1 MKNQIKV
8 LIFSLLQ
15 TVASTSI
22 CFAASAW
29 EYLVKTYPLMGNDS
43 AITQQMNQL
52 GKQQWELVNCTEGD
66 ARITCVF
73 KRPIQEQ

>member
-1 MKNQIKV
+1 MKNKIK
-8 LIFSLLQ
+8 LLTFSLLL
-15 TVASTSI
+15 TISSTSI
-22 CFAASAW
+22 CYAASAW
-29 EYLVKTYPLMGNDS
+29 EYLVKTFPLMGNDN

-73 KRPIQEQ
+73 KRPLQE

>member
-8 LIFSLLQ
+8 LTFSLML
-15 TVASTSI
+15 TIVSTSI
-22 CFAASAW
+22 CYAASSW
-29 EYLVKTYPLMGNDS
+29 EYLVKTYPLMGNDI

-52 GKQQWELVNCTEGD
+52 GRQQWELVNCTEGD

-73 KRPIQEQ
+73 KRPLQEQ